1 MKWDNTDDDFLNNA
15 DAYKVVS
22 MLLMMIIEG
31 GGGGEALEPD
41 ACQPLIEWLRLPSP
55 TWYNSLVR
63 DVFVFV

>member
-41 ACQPLIEWLRLPSP
+41 ACQPLIE
-55 TWYNSLVR
+55 
-63 DVFVFV
+63 